1 MGICGWGCGEG
12 IGVKGDDVEDV
23 EAADADEKKSS
34 SDDGGGGVSD
44 GRLTAMAGGSG
55 SSIST
60 G

>member
-1 MGICGWGCGEG
+1 M
-12 IGVKGDDVEDV
+12 EDV

-44 GRLTAMAGGSG
+44 GRLTAVAGGSG

-60 G
+60 GCGSLYSYFLFSF